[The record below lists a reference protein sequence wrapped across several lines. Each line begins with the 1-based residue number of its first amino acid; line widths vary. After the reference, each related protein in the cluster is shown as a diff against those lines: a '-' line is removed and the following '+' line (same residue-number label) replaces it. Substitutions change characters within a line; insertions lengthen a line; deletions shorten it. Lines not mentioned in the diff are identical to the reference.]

1 MTRWVLALVAGVLA
15 SVGMPPATAT
25 AAPDPAGIPAL
36 PATLL
41 DSLPG
46 FERPQDRA
54 VADLTGV
61 YGAAAPSVV
70 AGHVRTWDRTAGPVG
85 QTVLAVATR
94 LRDEALAREYARAF
108 IDAARAS
115 GGTLLAVPGLP
126 GVSRVSWAGAGER
139 RFDAFVVQ
147 RGPVAVS
154 ISFTPAGLFDEPTL
168 SALARDQA
176 EHLRRVV
183 PGADPVAPERVT
195 ESGESTRALGTVLP
209 VAVLLAMVGA
219 PIGVMVVRVRRAH

>member
-1 MTRWVLALVAGVLA
+1 MAGVLA
-15 SVGMPPATAT
+15 LLGMPPTT
-25 AAPDPAGIPAL
+25 AAAEPGSASSAL

-54 VADLTGV
+54 VIDLPGV

-94 LRDEALAREYARAF
+94 LRDEATAREYARAF
-108 IDAARAS
+108 IDATKAS

-139 RFDAFVVQ
+139 RFDAVVVQ
-147 RGPVAVS
+147 RGCVAVS
-154 ISFTPAGLFDEPTL
+154 LSFTPAGLFDESTL
-168 SALARDQA
+168 ATVARDQA
-176 EHLRRVV
+176 EQLRRAV
-183 PGADPVAPERVT
+183 PGAEPVAPERVT
-195 ESGESTRALGTVLP
+195 DSGASTRALGTALP
-209 VAVLLAMVGA
+209 VVVLLAMVGT
-219 PIGVMVVRVRRAH
+219 PIGVMLVRIRRAR